1 MMIELNRLGLICKKQ
16 KSLNVS
22 YDGFII
28 GECYADMI
36 VNECVIIEL

>member
-1 MMIELNRLGLICKKQ
+1 MIELNRLGLICKKQ

-22 YDGFII
+22 YDGFI
-28 GECYADMI
+28 GECYADII